1 MLDAA
6 AMRAH
11 RPTTLP
17 DCVPPAW
24 LRAIDAVGR
33 TALGRAD
40 VSRPDALVPEI
51 ARLSQAYTRERGTAR
66 TLAEAPRSA
75 GALAARLR
83 FFLPRDLAKIGGPLD
98 ELRRADALPAA
109 ARDAARPLRVLDLGA
124 GLGATSLGTATWLR
138 THGLAPRGVE
148 IDAYDD
154 DARAL
159 SLLAALARETQ
170 AGGLLAEVA
179 VPTQVRVSTKDLTRE
194 GALPTGRWD
203 LVLVGFALNE
213 FFAALPPAEAI
224 ARRAAWLTE
233 VATHLA
239 DDGALVVLEPA
250 LRETS
255 RALQAVRDVLAA
267 RREAPFVAAPC
278 QREGSCPMLVGER
291 DWCHAALPLALPAPT
306 AALAQGAG
314 LRFEGLRYA
323 YLVLRRLAGALHGA
337 GAATGGTLLRVV
349 GDPLESKGKIEWFA
363 CGAPGLVRLARL
375 ERERSDA
382 NAALDEAA
390 RGDVLEVDPLPLR
403 PAPADEPGGAAR
415 ARLGPDVSV
424 RRR

>member
-1 MLDAA
+1 
-6 AMRAH
+6 MRAP
-11 RPTTLP
+11 RTATLP

-33 TALGRAD
+33 TVLGRAD
-40 VSRPDALVPEI
+40 VSRPEALI
-51 ARLSQAYTRERGTAR
+51 AGLARLSAAYTRERGTAR
-66 TLAEAPRSA
+66 TLAEAPRSP

-98 ELRRADALPAA
+98 ALRRAGALPAA
-109 ARDAARPLRVLDLGA
+109 VRDGTRPLRVLDLGA

-138 THGLAPRGVE
+138 THGLAPHGLEV
-148 IDAYDD
+148 DAYDD

-159 SLLAALARETQ
+159 SLLAALARETP
-170 AGGLLAEVA
+170 AGGLLADVA
-179 VPTQVRVSTKDLTRE
+179 VPTQVRVSTKDLTRD
-194 GALPTGRWD
+194 GALPAGRWD

-213 FFAALPPAEAI
+213 LFAALPPAEAI
-224 ARRAAWLTE
+224 ARRAAWLAE
-233 VATHLA
+233 VATRLA

-250 LRETS
+250 LRDTS

-267 RREAPFVAAPC
+267 RDAAPFVAAPC
-278 QREGSCPMLVGER
+278 LRAGPCPMLVGER
-291 DWCHAALPLALPAPT
+291 DWCHAALPLALPAPI

-323 YLVLRRLAGALHGA
+323 YLVLRRVRGALHA
-337 GAATGGTLLRVV
+337 GDATPHGELLRVV
-349 GDPLESKGKIEWFA
+349 GDPLESKGKTEWFA

-375 ERERSDA
+375 DRERSGA
-382 NAALDEAA
+382 NAALDDAA
-390 RGDVLEVDPLPLR
+390 RGDVLELDPLPLR

-424 RRR
+424 RLR